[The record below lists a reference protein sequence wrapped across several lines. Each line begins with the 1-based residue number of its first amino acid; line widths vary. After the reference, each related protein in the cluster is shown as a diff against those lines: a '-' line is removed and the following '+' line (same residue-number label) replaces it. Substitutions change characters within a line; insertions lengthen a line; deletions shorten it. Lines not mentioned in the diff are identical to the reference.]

1 MTQGSIIAGS
11 AIVLLAIAWFIVKA
25 LVGHL
30 AATLLGKRIAKWRRD
45 RRNK

>member
-1 MTQGSIIAGS
+1 MTQGSIIAGG
-11 AIVLLAIAWFIVKA
+11 AIAWFIVKA